1 MDDQKLIGAIFENL
15 PVELTEDVLMFMD
28 MGTVLYLCA
37 NNDPLNA
44 TCTEDFWERKI
55 LKTYGPQK
63 GGNGLDYV
71 YFQREAS
78 ALGSWR
84 DLALALYS
92 RSLEE
97 MCFECSQYVPRGDI
111 RQCEE
116 CGVDLCRLCR
126 DDSEFPLC
134 MDCREGASGAESA
147 GGAARRRYSANALR
161 GLCYYDHGCE
171 DDAEVED
178 APITFNDCYKYK
190 RDDMAELASWR
201 GAQPPGDSALYSWKS
216 PDGRCIN
223 I

>member
-55 LKTYGPQK
+55 LKTYAT
-63 GGNGLDYV
+63 GGNGLDYAH
-71 YFQREAS
+71 FQTEAS

-84 DLALALYS
+84 ELAFELYS

-97 MCFECSQYVPRGDI
+97 SCFECSQYVFREDI

-116 CGVDLCRLCR
+116 CGVDLCPLCQG
-126 DDSEFPLC
+126 DSEFPLC
-134 MDCREGASGAESA
+134 IECREAASGDESA
-147 GGAARRRYSANALR
+147 GGAGRRYSANGIR
-161 GLCYYDHGCE
+161 GMCYLDHGCE
-171 DDAEVED
+171 VE
-178 APITFNDCYKYK
+178 
-190 RDDMAELASWR
+190 
-201 GAQPPGDSALYSWKS
+201 
-216 PDGRCIN
+216 
-223 I
+223 

>member
-28 MGTVLYLCA
+28 VGTVLYLCA

-44 TCTEDFWERKI
+44 TCTENFWKRKI
-55 LKTYGPQK
+55 RKTYGPQSK
-63 GGNGLDYV
+63 AGWKT
-71 YFQREAS
+71 
-78 ALGSWR
+78 WR

-97 MCFECSQYVPRGDI
+97 MCFECSQYGPRGEL

-147 GGAARRRYSANALR
+147 GGAAQRRYSANALR
-161 GLCYYDHGCE
+161 GICYYDHGCE
-171 DDAEVED
+171 DDA
-178 APITFNDCYKYK
+178 
-190 RDDMAELASWR
+190 
-201 GAQPPGDSALYSWKS
+201 
-216 PDGRCIN
+216 
-223 I
+223 